1 MKALHAAG
9 LLDAFSLHMYLL
21 MSHILL
27 PFWCNELP
35 RYVRADMGWSFESS
49 TTLPLHE
56 PYYASQSLSI
66 R

>member
-1 MKALHAAG
+1 
-9 LLDAFSLHMYLL
+9 MYLL
-21 MSHILL
+21 MSHVLL